1 MTQYRFTAE
10 QRAAFRKAITSHP
23 SWDFYRQM
31 KMLTASALSVDDML
45 KAAAELNP
53 PIDPSLYGTVKSFN
67 PHGQPKPKPY
77 DKGVTDNL
85 FARFQEHKIHL
96 SYRTEIK
103 ASEIFE
109 TIYQKQEGRMSEGQ
123 HKALSTIINEAHA
136 RSFKS
141 DPAPYSAPEP
151 VATPAPSIDPLN
163 MSKVNPMINT
173 TSTPAPSA
181 PVSGDVATA
190 LHVLMTAMGQQGQQQ
205 GLTEAQVIAL
215 INQHSGKP
223 ATVNLNLTT
232 PTGVKSLSDRLMHY
246 KVPLLL
252 SAVNA
257 GVNVMLVGPAGSGKT
272 TAAEQVAEALDLP
285 FYFTGAIDSAYKLT
299 GFIDA
304 QGRTIRTAFRDA
316 YERGGIFLFDELD
329 ASMPSAVLAFNAA
342 LANGQMDFPD
352 GTVKRHADFR
362 AVAACNTFGR
372 GADRQYVGRLQLD
385 GASLDRFVTLAW
397 DYDSALEAA
406 LIGLS
411 RPNTAPPMTTVNPIT
426 DEASAASVTRQWH
439 EFVTKCRAR
448 AEMQKIRHVISPRA
462 TMNGVKL
469 LLAGWPL
476 AEVQESAL
484 YKGLDSDSRSKI
496 AC

>member
-1 MTQYRFTAE
+1 MSQYRFTAE

-31 KMLTASALSVDDML
+31 NNLTASALSVDDML

-53 PIDPSLYGTVKSFN
+53 PIDPSRYGTVKLFN

-85 FARFQEHKIHL
+85 FAHFQEHKKNL

-103 ASEIFE
+103 AAEIFE
-109 TIYQKQEGRMSEGQ
+109 TIYQKQDGRMSEGQ
-123 HKALSTIINEAHA
+123 HRVLSTIINEAHA
-136 RSFKS
+136 RSFKT
-141 DPAPYSAPEP
+141 DPAPYSI
-151 VATPAPSIDPLN
+151 PAPSTVKDDP
-163 MSKVNPMINT
+163 MSHAIVNPI
-173 TSTPAPSA
+173 PAPSA

-232 PTGVKSLSDRLMHY
+232 AKGIKPLTDRLMHH
-246 KVPLLL
+246 KIPLLL

-316 YERGGIFLFDELD
+316 YEHGGIFLFDELD

-411 RPNTAPPMTTVNPIT
+411 RPNTSPPMATVNPVT
-426 DEASAASVTRQWH
+426 DEATAASVSRQWH

-448 AEMQKIRHVISPRA
+448 ADMQKIRHVISPRA

-484 YKGLDSDSRSKI
+484 YKGLDSDARAKI